1 MEDFRDKLEA
11 DDSKFLKFLTNI
23 IPGYGGYRD
32 REMRRV
38 ADRLLRDAILDRLK
52 PAERAL
58 TAFSGK
64 LNPISEGK
72 LLTAVNAVSKRLE
85 ALADRLR
92 FASYGYTGAF
102 AAIKIV
108 PEKLDQL
115 YMFDEA
121 MVTKAEAVS
130 TALGGNPADLQAAL
144 DSAGAA
150 LDEFEKALDQREKLL
165 TEG

>member
-32 REMRRV
+32 REMRRE

-72 LLTAVNAVSKRLE
+72 LLTAVNTVSKRLE
-85 ALADRLR
+85 ALSDRLR

-121 MVTKAEAVS
+121 LVTKAEAVS
-130 TALGGNPADLQAAL
+130 TALGGNPPDLQAAL
-144 DSAGAA
+144 DTAGAA

-165 TEG
+165 MEE